1 MSVFRILYLGGG
13 VLEGWE
19 EVEADNV
26 VDALQAR
33 RAERLCE
40 RIEVWTEGKRTA
52 VLRTT
57 RDSPLPKSPKRK
69 AGKKPSPHIPT
80 RQARRP

>member
-1 MSVFRILYLGGG
+1 MSVFRILYLTGG

-33 RAERLCE
+33 RAELLCE
-40 RIEVWTEGKRTA
+40 RIEVWTDDKRTA

-57 RDSPLPKSPKRK
+57 RDSPLPKIKK
-69 AGKKPSPHIPT
+69 HKVGKEPLPHLAT
-80 RQARRP
+80 GQARRS

>member
-33 RAERLCE
+33 RAERVCE

-57 RDSPLPKSPKRK
+57 RDSPLPKNAKRV
-69 AGKKPSPHIPT
+69 P
-80 RQARRP
+80 ARRP